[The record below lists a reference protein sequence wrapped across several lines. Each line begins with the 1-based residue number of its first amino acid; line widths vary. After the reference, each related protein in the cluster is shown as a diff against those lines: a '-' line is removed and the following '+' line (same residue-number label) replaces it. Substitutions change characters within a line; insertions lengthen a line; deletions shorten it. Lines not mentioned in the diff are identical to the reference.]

1 MSLTWLLMLREFFS
15 LTLGDHTEGS
25 ALFDQVCVSLFST
38 KVPPNGNYFK
48 DRLDLFHIQLLP
60 EALEMFTLMLKLIT
74 KDAKHFSG
82 ETENVENGECFLLQE
97 SLSRYAYA
105 LRFIG
110 ILLPS
115 AQKLHYEQQL
125 RQNALCLCP
134 RQAHKR
140 TLNWVIQWQ
149 VCKDVTGVL
158 EQGDALALQ
167 KSALWVNNA
176 PCYQFG
182 HAAKVNVKTHW
193 STHSSAFAAAYQAP
207 ARRQVS
213 FLHGNNHKSGAADG
227 DKYADMCDKQAVS
240 MAGSCSSRVMAKL
253 EEEKQVN
260 RLRDKEARKNLLSK
274 NWKTNSSFGSHSTC
288 IFCFPVM
295 KRSCDLWFA
304 TKMQQ

>member
-1 MSLTWLLMLREFFS
+1 M
-15 LTLGDHTEGS
+15 
-25 ALFDQVCVSLFST
+25 CVSLFST

-74 KDAKHFSG
+74 KEAKHFSG
-82 ETENVENGECFLLQE
+82 EAGGECFLLQE

-134 RQAHKR
+134 RRAHKR

-207 ARRQVS
+207 TRRQVS

-227 DKYADMCDKQAVS
+227 DDPGQIRRYV
-240 MAGSCSSRVMAKL
+240 
-253 EEEKQVN
+253 
-260 RLRDKEARKNLLSK
+260 
-274 NWKTNSSFGSHSTC
+274 W
-288 IFCFPVM
+288 
-295 KRSCDLWFA
+295 
-304 TKMQQ
+304 